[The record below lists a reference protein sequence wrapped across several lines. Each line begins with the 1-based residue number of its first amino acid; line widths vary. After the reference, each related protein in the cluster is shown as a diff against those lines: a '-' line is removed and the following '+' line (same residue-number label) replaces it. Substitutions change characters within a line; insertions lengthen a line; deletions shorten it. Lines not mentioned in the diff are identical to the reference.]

1 MKLVAL
7 KNGTKFGKKI
17 YNRPEST
24 DLSLIERYSFDC
36 PPVAALQLVKGGMFL
51 PADEA
56 AAKEFNALTTG
67 GIDVSPFFKKEKNE
81 NFFKKEKNEK
91 LEAKKE
97 EKKEEKK
104 EGKNVSKVAE
114 MKSESKKIVKK
125 K

>member
-67 GIDVSPFFKKEKNE
+67 EIDVSPFFKKEK
-81 NFFKKEKNEK
+81 KEKNEK
-91 LEAKKE
+91 LEG
-97 EKKEEKK
+97 KK
-104 EGKNVSKVAE
+104 EGKKEGEKVSKVAE